1 MSLSGAFPRTNK
13 QLKVIKGPEN
23 SQGRNIERREQE
35 ERDLVLLYVFSFR
48 KGNKVERREEK
59 KKKRRRKVEDK
70 RCKRRIETKME
81 ELN

>member
-1 MSLSGAFPRTNK
+1 MSLSGTFPRTNK

-48 KGNKVERREEK
+48 KGNKVERRKENKTKIRTEK
-59 KKKRRRKVEDK
+59 RKNNRDQNGG
-70 RCKRRIETKME
+70 IE
-81 ELN
+81 LS